1 MRNSLEL
8 VTRDSVLLMLKL
20 TPAQLDQ
27 LLSALHCQLHRRET
41 RLYIRRTAKRLITSL
56 LEPRYG
62 NTSMQDH
69 LDALEEMTFL
79 YRCNNCGELLFF
91 TEPRLGERV
100 AHHCLLEQRTR
111 RELGALELLG
121 AGPLRELIGR
131 HARLFPLEEPQL
143 PTAA

>member
-1 MRNSLEL
+1 MRNSLNL

-27 LLSALHCQLHRRET
+27 LLSALHCRIYQRET

-69 LDALEEMTFL
+69 LDTLEEMTFL
-79 YRCNNCGELLFF
+79 YKCNNCGELLFF
-91 TEPRLGERV
+91 IGLGLCKNLKLACESIFLGFKPIFSQQSRI
-100 AHHCLLEQRTR
+100 QTTGNPNR
-111 RELGALELLG
+111 R
-121 AGPLRELIGR
+121 R
-131 HARLFPLEEPQL
+131 
-143 PTAA
+143 